1 MAIPKIIHQ
10 TYKTNEM
17 PRQLEEYRR
26 KLIELHPGWDYR
38 FYGDHECRDIVE
50 QYFPSFLPIYEG
62 SSAPVQKADIFRII
76 VVNAL
81 GGFYLDIDVEC
92 IKSLDELCEFHCVFA
107 EELTIKEEEAKQL
120 GHRDCLRVAN
130 YMFGSEP
137 AHPFLLHILRK
148 IAEESQYEITSE
160 HDLLESTGPGLVTTV
175 YHNLCEEL
183 QDMVLLR
190 NIDRT
195 CPVDG
200 GVSCNFGNY
209 AKHHH
214 VGTWRWENFP
224 NPPKA
229 VSAKRQAISQS
240 QVHTVLREI
249 DLEIDR
255 FDIPE
260 PIFQLRTYKEA
271 PYDGLTYVYDRTSRL
286 GILTDDTSNFV
297 GEKVLVSGLPT
308 GYLDKLSIQNTNVLY
323 TTFESSLLPTQWV
336 DAINKYF
343 HYCIVP
349 HAHVKSV
356 FENSELKIP
365 IEVIQQGFTRYKR
378 KERKALE
385 AKTFN
390 IGFLGVPVERK
401 NLFKLFQACVH
412 LLADI
417 PELRL
422 RVHVPDYYGHMKAE
436 YLGLVKMSPFVD
448 WTEGHLIE
456 NEIADWYSELSC
468 YVFPSS
474 GEGWSFT
481 PRESLYL
488 GVPTI
493 LSDIPVHKEL
503 VESGYCKAIPVSGKE
518 EADFNGIISGVWD
531 KVSVADIENS
541 IRELYLNY
549 GSYYI
554 KALQG
559 SQWIEDKWT
568 NEGSQQ
574 KLLDFLVTL

>member
-1 MAIPKIIHQ
+1 MPIPRIIHQ
-10 TYKTNEM
+10 TYKTNEL
-17 PRQLEEYRR
+17 PSQLEEYRR
-26 KLIELHPGWDYR
+26 KLIDLHPSWDYR
-38 FYGDHECRDIVE
+38 FYGDHECKDIVK
-50 QYFPSFLPIYEG
+50 QYFPSFLPIYE
-62 SSAPVQKADIFRII
+62 SYSEPVQKADIFRII
-76 VVNAL
+76 VLYAL
-81 GGFYLDIDVEC
+81 GGFYIDIDVEC
-92 IKSLDELCEFHCVFA
+92 IKSLDKLCEFHCVFA
-107 EELTIKEEEAKQL
+107 EEITIKEEQAIEL
-120 GHRDCLRVAN
+120 GHRDLLRVAN

-137 AHPFLLHILRK
+137 GHPFLLHILRK
-148 IAEESQYEITSE
+148 MAQESQREIISE
-160 HDLLESTGPGLVTTV
+160 NDVLESTGPGLVTTV
-175 YHNLCEEL
+175 YHNSCEEL
-183 QDMVLLR
+183 QDLVLLR
-190 NIDRT
+190 NIDRA
-195 CPVDG
+195 CPVNCG
-200 GVSCNFGNY
+200 ISCNFGNY

-214 VGTWRWENFP
+214 LGTWRWKNS
-224 NPPKA
+224 PPPPQA
-229 VSAKRQAISQS
+229 VSVEIQTNNQS
-240 QVHTVLREI
+240 QMHKVLGEI
-249 DLEIDR
+249 DLELGR
-255 FDIPE
+255 LDIPE
-260 PIFQLRTYKEA
+260 PIYQLRTYKES
-271 PYDGLTYVYDRTSRL
+271 PYDGLTYVFDRTSRL
-286 GILTDDTSNFV
+286 GVLTNDTSNFK

-308 GYLDKLSIQNTNVLY
+308 EYLDKLSIHNTNVLY
-323 TTFESSLLPTQWV
+323 TTFESSLLPDYWV
-336 DAINKYF
+336 DAMNKYF
-343 HYCIVP
+343 NYCIVP
-349 HAHVKSV
+349 HAHVKRV

-378 KERKALE
+378 KDRKALE

-448 WTEGHLIE
+448 WTEGHLSE

-503 VESGYCKAIPVSGKE
+503 VESGYCKVIPVSGKE

-531 KVSVADIENS
+531 KVSVVDIENS

-549 GSYYI
+549 GSCYI

-559 SQWIEDKWT
+559 SQWIENKWT

-574 KLLDFLVTL
+574 KLLDFLIAL